1 MGTIGT
7 TELKGH
13 LQLIEKATKEF
24 LKSAEDKSQEQFEAE
39 IEAIKHLLDY
49 TKKLFPVEAER
60 NFIEIPPRF
69 SSL

>member
-1 MGTIGT
+1 MQSINSN
-7 TELKGH
+7 ELAGH

-24 LKSAEDKSQEQFEAE
+24 EKCEEDKSQEQFEAE

-49 TKKLFPVEAER
+49 AKKLFPVEAER

-69 SSL
+69 SSF